1 MCSTHQQVTVETL
14 FYEIRF
20 SFPLMSASNDA
31 DVQLPANEV
40 LQILNLS

>member
-1 MCSTHQQVTVETL
+1 VTVETL

-31 DVQLPANEV
+31 DVQLPASDV
-40 LQILNLS
+40 LQVLNRS